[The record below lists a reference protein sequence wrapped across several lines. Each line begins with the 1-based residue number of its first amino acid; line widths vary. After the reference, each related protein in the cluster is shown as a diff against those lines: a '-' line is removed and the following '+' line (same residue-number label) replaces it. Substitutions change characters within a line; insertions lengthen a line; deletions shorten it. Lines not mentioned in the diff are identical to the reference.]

1 MRLLDR
7 LRSGNLETA
16 ERSYANGLTFE
27 DVLAMFSFNGNTYQ
41 GISSP
46 LRAPGSAVS
55 ANFSGYV
62 QGVYNQSGV
71 VAAAVTARALLMSQV
86 RFQWRSLLQG
96 ETGRLFGTTELS
108 ILERPGDL
116 TRAELLYAAEQHN
129 SLAGNAFFYRNGGQL
144 RLLRPDWVTVV
155 YGSFEND
162 VDPTAQLDAELV
174 GYSYQPGG
182 ISSQTPPVFL
192 APSQVAHWKPEPDPM
207 HWWRGQSWIGSVLSE
222 ITTDRQA
229 TEFKSKFFANA
240 ATPQLIVTLDPHTT
254 QQQATDIAAVINQRH
269 EGSANAYKTLVLGGG
284 SDVKVAGSNL
294 QQLDLKNTQGVD
306 ETRIA
311 LRARVPATLLGI
323 SEGLAGSA
331 LNAGNYS
338 QTRRMWSDAWFMP
351 TAQNLCASMER
362 ILALPVG
369 TPAELSFDQSQIMFL
384 QEDRKDEAEIRA
396 TQASSMRQLVE
407 AGFEPSTVTKFIA
420 TGDTTVLEHTGV
432 FSVQLQ
438 APTDGT
444 QNGE

>member
-7 LRSGNLETA
+7 LRSGNPTPS
-16 ERSYANGLTFE
+16 ERSYVNSLTFE
-27 DVLAMFSFNGNTYQ
+27 DVLAMFSFNGNTYA
-41 GISSP
+41 GMSSP
-46 LRAPGSAVS
+46 LRSPGTPVAG
-55 ANFSGYV
+55 NFPGFV
-62 QGVYNQSGV
+62 QGVYQTSGV
-71 VAAAVTARALLMSQV
+71 VAAAITARALLMSQI

-96 ETGRLFGTTELS
+96 ETGRLFGTTELAV
-108 ILERPGDL
+108 LERPGDL
-116 TRAELLYAAEQHN
+116 SRAELLYAAEQHN
-129 SLAGNAFFYRNGGQL
+129 SLAGNAFFYRNAGQV
-144 RLLRPDWVTVV
+144 RLLRPDWVTIVF
-155 YGSFEND
+155 GSEESD
-162 VDPTAQLDAELV
+162 VDPTVQLDAELV
-174 GYSYQPGG
+174 GYTYQPGG
-182 ISSQTPPVFL
+182 PNSKNEPVFL

-207 HWWRGQSWIGSVLSE
+207 FWWRGQSWIGSVLSE
-222 ITTDRQA
+222 IQTDRQA

-269 EGSANAYKTLVLGGG
+269 EGSGNAYKTLVLGGG

-294 QQLDLKNTQGVD
+294 AQLDLKNTQGVD

-311 LRARVPATLLGI
+311 LRSRVPATLLGI

-338 QTRRMWSDAWFMP
+338 QTRRMWSDAWFTP

-369 TPAELSFDQSQIMFL
+369 TPCELSFDPSQIMFL
-384 QEDRKDEAEIRA
+384 QEDRKDEADIRS

-407 AGFEPSTVTKFIA
+407 AGFEPSTVTKFVA
-420 TGDTTVLEHTGV
+420 TGDTTVLQHTGV

-438 APTDGT
+438 APTEGQSDAV
-444 QNGE
+444 